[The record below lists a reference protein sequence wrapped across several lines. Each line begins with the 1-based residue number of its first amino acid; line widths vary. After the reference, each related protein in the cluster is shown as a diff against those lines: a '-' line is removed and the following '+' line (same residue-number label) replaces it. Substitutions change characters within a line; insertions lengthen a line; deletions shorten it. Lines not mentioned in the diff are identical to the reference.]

1 MAQRAPLLSTVCLK
15 GSLGSLQMFESEK
28 SHAQQPTKVIIRK
41 STGEVSLVEQD
52 TIEYVSAAYTF
63 TENKYVC
70 SYILIYVC

>member
-52 TIEYVSAAYTF
+52 TIEYVSLAYHITSDA
-63 TENKYVC
+63 KKRIHMCYC
-70 SYILIYVC
+70 IQ